1 MHARI
6 CFYAPVASREAL
18 VRAEFLAVELRA
30 LRELGFEVHA
40 ATRLRELRPADAF
53 YVWGWDA
60 AALPLAYARLQRKPV
75 VVAGVLN
82 GAGDEAMSTGARWSV
97 RHALAHVDAALFAS
111 RADVERAAGMGVR
124 GRHVPLGVDTTV
136 YRPACERDRSLV
148 FSIAATDPASAS
160 RRCVGEMVAAA
171 TRVCRARS
179 DARFVIAGE
188 LGAAY
193 AALQRE
199 VDASGMRGR
208 ISFPGAISRAE
219 KIRWMQ
225 RCAVYLQ
232 PTRHEGMGAA
242 LGEAMACGAA
252 VVTSPA
258 GVVPEL
264 AGDAAVMVDGAC
276 PEAIAD
282 SVEGLLDDR
291 CLRAEY
297 GRRARLR
304 METRFPFERRRELI
318 GAVMRQVLAP
328 VAAPAPSTATVQP
341 ASM

>member
-6 CFYAPVASREAL
+6 CFFAPVASRAML
-18 VRAEFLAVELRA
+18 DRAEFLALELRA
-30 LRELGFEVHA
+30 LRELGFEVHV
-40 ATRLRELRPADAF
+40 ATRLRELRPADVF
-53 YVWGWDA
+53 YVWGWDG
-60 AALPLAYARLQRKPV
+60 AALPMAYARLQRKPV

-82 GAGDEAMSTGARWSV
+82 GADDDARSAGARWSV
-97 RHALAHVDAALFAS
+97 RHALAHADANLFAS
-111 RADVERAAGMGVR
+111 RADLERAVGLGAR
-124 GRHVPLGVDTTV
+124 GRHVPLGVDTAL
-136 YRPACERDRSLV
+136 YSPAGERDRSLV
-148 FSIAATDPASAS
+148 FSIAETDPANAE
-160 RRCVGEMVAAA
+160 RRCVAEMVTAA

-188 LGAAY
+188 LGGAY

-208 ISFPGAISRAE
+208 ISFPGAVSREE
-219 KIRWMQ
+219 KIRWMR

-242 LGEAMACGAA
+242 LAEAMACGAA

-258 GVVPEL
+258 GVVSDL
-264 AGDAAVMVDGAC
+264 AGDAAVMVDGASS
-276 PEAIAD
+276 ASIAD
-282 SVEGLLDDR
+282 AVERLLADR

-297 GRRARLR
+297 GRRARVR
-304 METRFPFERRRELI
+304 IDTRFPFERRRETI
-318 GAVMRQVLAP
+318 GAVLRQVLAP
-328 VAAPAPSTATVQP
+328 AAAPAPSAATVQP